1 MASAIIARRVMTH
14 GRSNEPLWDKKS
26 LKSGVFKVGEEF
38 CQQTKK
44 KGIPC
49 RKTRQNKK
57 LHKLTQR
64 CDSSG

>member
-1 MASAIIARRVMTH
+1 MASAIIARTVMTH

-44 KGIPC
+44 EKGIPC
-49 RKTRQNKK
+49 RKTKQK
-57 LHKLTQR
+57 TP
-64 CDSSG
+64 

>member
-1 MASAIIARRVMTH
+1 MASAIIARTVMTQ

-44 KGIPC
+44 EKGIPC
-49 RKTRQNKK
+49 RKTKQNKK
-57 LHKLTQR
+57 TPQVNTEV
-64 CDSSG
+64 